1 MNVDEIKNKLRRG
14 YVIVKLKR
22 FESRNTEAFIRYILP
37 EDYTVILSTHDAK
50 KTHWEEYILIHRFQ
64 RIIEVKKSNRGNYYM
79 RNMYARDL
87 ALKKPEVEQLLNI
100 LSVEK

>member
-1 MNVDEIKNKLRRG
+1 MNIEEIKYKLRRG

-22 FESRNTEAFIRYILP
+22 YESRNTEGFIRYILP
-37 EDYTVILSTHDAK
+37 EDYTVILSTYSSN

-64 RIIEVKKSNRGNYYM
+64 RIIQVRKSNRGNYYM
-79 RNMYARDL
+79 SNIYARDI
-87 ALKKPEVEQLLNI
+87 ALRKNQVEQLLNI

>member
-1 MNVDEIKNKLRRG
+1 MDEIKNKLRRG

-22 FESRNTEAFIRYILP
+22 FESRNTDAFIRYILP